1 MTLQQI
7 KYALA
12 IAEAG
17 SLNKAAEVLYISQPS
32 LSSAVKELESDTGIT
47 IFTRNSRGVVP
58 TPEGEE
64 FLSYARQVY
73 QQYELLTDKYTGKG
87 RRKRRFGVSTQ
98 HYSFAV
104 DAFVRTVK
112 DYDTLD
118 FEFALRETKTMDV
131 ITDVGSSKSEIGI
144 IFKSAYNEKVIDK
157 MLKVNDL
164 EFVSLI
170 KCRAYVYIH
179 RTHPLAQRE
188 SISFDELLEYPCL
201 VFEQGDSIP
210 GFFAEEILS
219 DKEYPRLIRTTDR
232 ATNLNLMIGLNA
244 FTLCSGIVS
253 EELNGSDYAM
263 IPFREDDENHNVVMD
278 IGYITKKQTVRSDIA
293 EKYIAYIKG
302 FLADVKDPELNEV

>member
-7 KYALA
+7 KYALV

-17 SLNKAAEVLYISQPS
+17 SLNRAAEILYISQPS
-32 LSSAVKELESDTGIT
+32 LSSAVRELESDTGIT
-47 IFTRNSRGVVP
+47 IFMRTSRGVTP
-58 TPEGEE
+58 TAEGEE

-73 QQYELLTDKYTGKG
+73 QQYELLTDRYTGKG
-87 RRKRRFGVSTQ
+87 SHKRRFGVSAQ

-104 DAFVRTVK
+104 DAFVKTVK
-112 DYDTLD
+112 QYDTLK

-144 IFKSAYNEKVIDK
+144 IYKSSYNEKVIDK

-164 EFVSLI
+164 EFTSLI
-170 KCRAYVYIH
+170 RCRAYVYVWKD
-179 RTHPLAQRE
+179 HPLAGE
-188 SISFDELLEYPCL
+188 KSISFEQLLDYPCL
-201 VFEQGDSIP
+201 VFEQGDSVP

-244 FTLCSGIVS
+244 FTLCSGIIS
-253 EELNGSDYAM
+253 EELNGSDYSM
-263 IPFREDDENHNVVMD
+263 IPFREDDENRNIVMD
-278 IGYITKKQTVRSDIA
+278 IGYITKKQTLRSDIA
-293 EKYIAYIKG
+293 ENYIANIKE
-302 FLADVKDPELNEV
+302 FLNTAKDKELNGE

>member
-7 KYALA
+7 KYALV

-17 SLNKAAEVLYISQPS
+17 SLNRAAELLYISQPS
-32 LSSAVKELESDTGIT
+32 LSSAVRELESDTGIT
-47 IFTRNSRGVVP
+47 IFMRTSRGVTP
-58 TPEGEE
+58 TAEGEE

-73 QQYELLTDKYTGKG
+73 QQYELLTDRYTGKG
-87 RRKRRFGVSTQ
+87 SHKRRFGVSAQ

-104 DAFVRTVK
+104 DAFVKTVK
-112 DYDTLD
+112 QYDTLK

-144 IFKSAYNEKVIDK
+144 IYKSSYNEKVIDK

-164 EFVSLI
+164 EFTSLI
-170 KCRAYVYIH
+170 RCRAYVYVWKD
-179 RTHPLAQRE
+179 HPLAGE
-188 SISFDELLEYPCL
+188 KSISFEQLLDYPCL
-201 VFEQGDSIP
+201 VFEQGDSVP

-244 FTLCSGIVS
+244 FTLCSGIIS
-253 EELNGSDYAM
+253 EELNGSDYSM
-263 IPFREDDENHNVVMD
+263 IPFREDDENRNVVMD
-278 IGYITKKQTVRSDIA
+278 IGYITKKQTLRSDIA
-293 EKYIAYIKG
+293 ENYIANIKE
-302 FLADVKDPELNEV
+302 FLNTAKDKELNGE

>member
-7 KYALA
+7 KYALT

-17 SLNKAAEVLYISQPS
+17 SLNKAAELLYISQPS
-32 LSSAVKELESDTGIT
+32 LSSAVKELESDTGIA
-47 IFTRNSRGVVP
+47 IFMRTSRGVTP
-58 TPEGEE
+58 TAEGEE

-73 QQYELLTDKYTGKG
+73 QQYELLTDKYSGKG
-87 RRKRRFGVSTQ
+87 TRKRRFGVSAQ

-104 DAFVRTVK
+104 DAFVKTVK
-112 DYDTLD
+112 QYDTLN

-144 IFKSAYNEKVIDK
+144 IFKSSYNEKVIDK
-157 MLKVNDL
+157 MLKINDL
-164 EFVSLI
+164 DFTSLI
-170 KCRAYVYIH
+170 KCRAYVYVWKS
-179 RTHPLAQRE
+179 HPLAKE
-188 SISFDELLEYPCL
+188 KCISFEQLLDYPCL
-201 VFEQGDSIP
+201 VFEQGESVP

-219 DKEYPRLIRTTDR
+219 DREYPRLIRTTDR

-263 IPFREDDENHNVVMD
+263 IPFKEDGENKNVIMD
-278 IGYITKKQTVRSDIA
+278 IGYITKKQTIRSDIA
-293 EKYIAYIKG
+293 ENYIAHIEE
-302 FLADVKDPELNEV
+302 FLASAKRFE